1 MDVPMLAWIG
11 LVTVILTMISVDVL
25 GHLRTPHTPSLREA
39 AWWSAAYVGIGLLF
53 GLAVWAGWG
62 AERSAD
68 YYSGFILEK
77 SLSVDNLFVFVIIIA
92 AFRVPRHYQQ
102 AVLLSGILVA
112 IVLRGV
118 FIAFG
123 VAIIERWS
131 AVFYLFGAFLIY
143 TAIAQA
149 REGKLQPET
158 GEEYQESGVIRLVRR
173 VVPVSADYE
182 GGKLT
187 TRQDGRWMITP
198 LLLVVVAL
206 GSIDVIFALDSIP
219 AIFAI
224 TQEPFLVFAAN
235 AFSLLGLRQLY
246 FLIDGLLDRLTYLH
260 YGLAA
265 ILAYIGAKQIIHAL
279 HENSL
284 GFLNNGEPW
293 TVIPEPGRFLSLAV
307 IVVVLAVTVL
317 ASLGSR
323 PARASRSA
331 GAAVGGAARGE
342 LELTEGR
349 GPSTER

>member
-11 LVTVILTMISVDVL
+11 LIAVILTMITVDIV
-25 GHLRTPHTPSLREA
+25 GHLRTPHTPSLRES
-39 AWWSAAYVGIGLLF
+39 AWWSGAYVAIGLLF

-62 AERSAD
+62 FEHGAD
-68 YYSGFILEK
+68 YYAGFILEK

-102 AVLLSGILVA
+102 AVLLAGIVIA

-131 AVFYLFGAFLIY
+131 SVFYLFGAFLIY
-143 TAIAQA
+143 TAIAQL
-149 REGKLQPET
+149 REGKLEPGQA
-158 GEEYQESGVIRLVRR
+158 EEYRENGLITLIRR
-173 VVPVSADYE
+173 VFPVSEDYV
-182 GGKLT
+182 GGKLA
-187 TRQDGRWMITP
+187 TRRDGRWMITP
-198 LLLVVVAL
+198 MLLVVIAI
-206 GSIDVIFALDSIP
+206 GSIDVLFALDSIP

-224 TQEPFLVFAAN
+224 THEPFIVFAAN

-246 FLIDGLLDRLTYLH
+246 FLIDGLLERLTYLR

-265 ILAYIGAKQIIHAL
+265 ILAYIGVKQIIHAL

-293 TVIPEPGRFLSLAV
+293 TAIPEPGRVLSLGV
-307 IVVVLAVTVL
+307 IVVVLAVTVI
-317 ASLGSR
+317 ASLR
-323 PARASRSA
+323 SRSA
-331 GAAVGGAARGE
+331 PGGVAANGEGGDD
-342 LELTEGR
+342 LEMAEGR
-349 GPSTER
+349 RARVKR